1 MVNNIKGIPRLRPLE
16 LADRVY
22 YTPQSQD
29 IRSRRYWCRNSV
41 RLSVRPAHAG
51 IVAKRLNL

>member
-29 IRSRRYWCRNSV
+29 IRSRRYWCTRWYCSETV
-41 RLSVRPAHAG
+41 KF
-51 IVAKRLNL
+51 I